1 MLIKLSLEIYEES
14 SEINFEL
21 LRLSVQCLLS
31 IGGSFTHKSFI
42 PGENRELEKLRS
54 MLIERGGLV
63 VFLLI
68 K

>member
-1 MLIKLSLEIYEES
+1 M
-14 SEINFEL
+14 
-21 LRLSVQCLLS
+21 SVQCLLS

-42 PGENRELEKLRS
+42 PGENREMEKLRS

-68 K
+68 KQKKNSHNCEEYKNLE